1 MLNIN
6 TGQLKMQVFDSCFV
20 NGLARVSK
28 TEIAVGNFKGEIV
41 IINVPESKIT
51 RRMGSHK
58 NFVWRI
64 KVAKLFNVRP
74 RFWIQS

>member
-1 MLNIN
+1 
-6 TGQLKMQVFDSCFV
+6 MQVFDSCFV

-28 TEIAVGNFKGEIV
+28 TEMAVGNFKGEIV
-41 IINVPESKIT
+41 IINVQESKIT

-64 KVAKLFNVRP
+64 KVSSEKLYYSIGT
-74 RFWIQS
+74 RF